1 MRKEQMKLPM
11 ADLQGMHSPGG
22 RRSSWYCEKIPRS
35 GGEAMLFMMIC
46 TWDPK
51 DEKEVRT
58 RSVTWKWPEDVKVIS
73 EFYDLQ
79 GQRTVYV
86 VDANAKGLI
95 AARAP
100 WRDVIRFEIFPVY
113 PTGRTKETLLPT

>member
-1 MRKEQMKLPM
+1 
-11 ADLQGMHSPGG
+11 
-22 RRSSWYCEKIPRS
+22 
-35 GGEAMLFMMIC
+35 MLLMMIC
-46 TWDPK
+46 TWDPM

-79 GQRTVYV
+79 GQRTVFV
-86 VDANAKGLI
+86 VDTDAKGLI

-100 WRDVIRFEIFPVY
+100 WRDIMKYEIFPVY
-113 PTGRTKETLLPT
+113 PTGLTKETLKLV